1 MKAKQTQI
9 GLLVLLAAM
18 IMAPADVSAT
28 NGMYMTGYSAE
39 TIGRGGANL
48 AISDR
53 ALALNFNPAGIGQ
66 LQGNHFTLNLSVLA
80 PSLTF
85 ENMINPPIDGE
96 DNYFPLPS
104 FAYVRGDKD
113 SPWTWGVGFVAQ
125 GGQGA
130 EFQNMN
136 TFFGTQDETFTE
148 VRFMTLIPTVS
159 YNINDDLSIGLAAN
173 LGYAD
178 ASFRFFSDTSFF
190 NAANPP
196 MSFPGVNMK
205 KASGFQWNVRGGIWW
220 RPNPKLSIG
229 AIYQTETESNFSG
242 ADMWVNYSNFP
253 FIGQEVKYE
262 AEMDGFTFASQAG
275 VGFAYRP
282 TDRWILAL
290 DIKRNYWD
298 KALDTITVTGKNP
311 ELPLPA
317 PFDVVQLPFVFNWKD
332 QWVYAFGGDYRLND
346 RWTLRAGYNYGEN
359 PVPDETMTPLFP
371 AIVEH
376 HLSGGFSWLHG
387 STTYEFAVERAFN
400 NSVTNNNPDPQVNPF
415 GPGTT
420 VDHSQW
426 TVSFGVSW
434 AWAK

>member
-1 MKAKQTQI
+1 
-9 GLLVLLAAM
+9 
-18 IMAPADVSAT
+18 
-28 NGMYMTGYSAE
+28 
-39 TIGRGGANL
+39 
-48 AISDR
+48 
-53 ALALNFNPAGIGQ
+53 
-66 LQGNHFTLNLSVLA
+66 
-80 PSLTF
+80 
-85 ENMINPPIDGE
+85 
-96 DNYFPLPS
+96 
-104 FAYVRGDKD
+104 
-113 SPWTWGVGFVAQ
+113 
-125 GGQGA
+125 
-130 EFQNMN
+130 
-136 TFFGTQDETFTE
+136 
-148 VRFMTLIPTVS
+148 
-159 YNINDDLSIGLAAN
+159 
-173 LGYAD
+173 
-178 ASFRFFSDTSFF
+178 
-190 NAANPP
+190 
-196 MSFPGVNMK
+196 
-205 KASGFQWNVRGGIWW
+205 
-220 RPNPKLSIG
+220 
-229 AIYQTETESNFSG
+229 
-242 ADMWVNYSNFP
+242 
-253 FIGQEVKYE
+253 
-262 AEMDGFTFASQAG
+262 

-346 RWTLRAGYNYGEN
+346 RWTVRAGYNYGEN